1 MKGQIDRGSQQEL
14 GVDVYRLAVLVKLKY
29 GNGKELLE
37 RCQEQLFI
45 RPLPGRCVKDTDKR
59 RSH

>member
-29 GNGKELLE
+29 GNAKELLE
-37 RCQEQLFI
+37 RCREQLFI
-45 RPLPGRCVKDTDKR
+45 YE
-59 RSH
+59 